1 MPCQAVVS
9 ALVCCPGTDT
19 VTRVEAQSQ
28 PLVAKGQALQREQS
42 TQALYSEREE
52 DGKQRTA
59 RTRLPLL
66 SKTILLEICRIV
78 LL

>member
-1 MPCQAVVS
+1 MI

-28 PLVAKGQALQREQS
+28 PLVAKGHAQQREQN
-42 TQALYSEREE
+42 TQALYSEQEE

-59 RTRLPLL
+59 RTMLPR
-66 SKTILLEICRIV
+66 SPKRNLLEICRIV